1 MFHTVFLRAIKKQK
15 IKQADLAKA
24 AAVSPSA
31 LSKFIAGYNTIA
43 PDKLLNIATILNINP
58 LFLTGESQNPFKSSD
73 LIKMRLPE
81 SILGSIDY
89 SIIYFIAEHNK
100 HLNIIYFISSAPIYS
115 KFLDKT
121 VFAYPV
127 IAIAIKDADNNIFLI
142 KRKTQ
147 YPLVGER
154 ELIGK
159 LSSLTEQG
167 KSRIVTNHYLLLAGQ
182 EVKFK
187 DFSITKDEI
196 LDYFNKFD
204 DMIITTDKENELIK
218 YIRKNNIDPQIIIDY
233 LKGNVSSVT

>member
-1 MFHTVFLRAIKKQK
+1 MKELSELFSTVRRLQALKQTEIARHLGVTHGAIANFEAGRTK
-15 IKQADLAKA
+15 
-24 AAVSPSA
+24 
-31 LSKFIAGYNTIA
+31 LSLDSTV
-43 PDKLLNIATILNINP
+43 NIATILNINP
-58 LFLTGESQNPFKSSD
+58 LFLTGESQNPFKSND
-73 LIKMRLPE
+73 LIKFRLPE

-89 SIIYFIAEHNK
+89 SIIYYIAEHNK
-100 HLNIIYFISSAPIYS
+100 YLNLIYFISSSPVYS

-142 KRKTQ
+142 NRKTR

-167 KSRIVTNHYLLLAGQ
+167 KARIVTNHHLLLAGQ

-187 DFSITKDEI
+187 DFSISKDEI
-196 LDYFNKFD
+196 SEYFDILD
-204 DMIITTDKENELIK
+204 DMIITTNEENDLIK
-218 YIRKNNIDPQIIIDY
+218 FIREKKIDPQDAIDY
-233 LKGNVSSVT
+233 IKSKLM

>member
-1 MFHTVFLRAIKKQK
+1 MKELSELFSTVRRLQGLKQTEIARHLGVTHGAIANFEAGRTK
-15 IKQADLAKA
+15 
-24 AAVSPSA
+24 
-31 LSKFIAGYNTIA
+31 LSLDSTVK
-43 PDKLLNIATILNINP
+43 IATILNINP

-73 LIKMRLPE
+73 LIKFRLPE

-100 HLNIIYFISSAPIYS
+100 HLNIIYFISSSTIYS

-204 DMIITTDKENELIK
+204 DMIINTNEENELIK
-218 YIRKNNIDPQIIIDY
+218 YIRKNNITPHDVIDC
-233 LKGNVSSVT
+233 LKSRNT